1 MARGVNKVI
10 AIGNLGQEPEIR
22 YTPSG
27 SPVANFSIAVSE
39 SWTDKNT
46 GQKQERT
53 EWIKCVAFNKLAEI
67 IQQYVHK
74 GSKVY
79 VEGKLQTR
87 KWQAQDGSDRYSTEV
102 VINDMQMQDSKNG
115 GQQQGA
121 PHAPNNG
128 GGYGQNMPPQGAP
141 QNQQRQQQCQGGQR
155 QQNGYA
161 NAQNGQYGSPQQGA
175 PAGGFDDFSDE
186 IPF

>member
-102 VINDMQMQDSKNG
+102 VINDMQMMDSKTG
-115 GQQQGA
+115 GQQQGQSQPGNYQQQPA
-121 PHAPNNG
+121 
-128 GGYGQNMPPQGAP
+128 QQQRPPQQ
-141 QNQQRQQQCQGGQR
+141 QNQGGQR
-155 QQNGYA
+155 SQNSYA
-161 NAQNGQYGSPQQGA
+161 NAQNGQYGSHQQGA
-175 PAGGFDDFSDE
+175 PQGFDDFSDE

>member
-1 MARGVNKVI
+1 MARGVNKVL
-10 AIGNLGQEPEIR
+10 AIGNLGQDPDIR
-22 YTPSG
+22 FLPSG
-27 SPVANFSIAVSE
+27 NPVANFSIAVSE

-87 KWQAQDGSDRYSTEV
+87 KWQAQDGTDRYSTEV
-102 VINDMQMQDSKNG
+102 VINDLQMLDSRNG
-115 GQQQGA
+115 GQQQSQQ
-121 PHAPNNG
+121 
-128 GGYGQNMPPQGAP
+128 GGYQSQQPPQ
-141 QNQQRQQQCQGGQR
+141 QNQQR
-155 QQNGYA
+155 
-161 NAQNGQYGSPQQGA
+161 PQQPQQRPPHQYQPRQPNQYAQQSGGTATPQHGA
-175 PAGGFDDFSDE
+175 PQGFDDFDDE